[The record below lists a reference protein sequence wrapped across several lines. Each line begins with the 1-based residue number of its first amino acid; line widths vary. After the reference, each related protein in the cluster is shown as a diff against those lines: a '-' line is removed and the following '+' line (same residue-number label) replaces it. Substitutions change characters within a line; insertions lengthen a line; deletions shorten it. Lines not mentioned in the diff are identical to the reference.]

1 MSDPSGEYRVGR
13 MSLPQLDLAIDWA
26 AAEGWNPGLSDAA
39 CFHAI
44 DPNGFFSG
52 VLDGRMIASG
62 SVPAYDS
69 QFAFVGLYIV
79 TPDYRGQGFGL
90 SLTEAM
96 LAYAGDRNVGLD
108 GVEAMAERYKRL
120 GFRSAH
126 RTVRHGFTPSRMK
139 AVAAEIVPLARVP
152 FAELAAYDR
161 RHFFAPRENFLKLWI
176 GQPQAAALGFVDAGG
191 LKGYAVLRKCRSGY
205 KIGPLFADHPEIA
218 KALYD
223 AACNRAIGKLVF
235 IDMPEPNRAAG
246 ELADAYD
253 MKAEF
258 ACFRMYLRAD
268 PGLPLDSV
276 FGITSF
282 EAG

>member
-79 TPDYRGQGFGL
+79 APDYRGQGFGL

-139 AVAAEIVPLARVP
+139 AVAAEDRSAGACPLRRACGLRSPAFLRAARE
-152 FAELAAYDR
+152 F
-161 RHFFAPRENFLKLWI
+161 
-176 GQPQAAALGFVDAGG
+176 PQALDRPTSGG
-191 LKGYAVLRKCRSGY
+191 GPGIRRCR
-205 KIGPLFADHPEIA
+205 
-218 KALYD
+218 
-223 AACNRAIGKLVF
+223 RA
-235 IDMPEPNRAAG
+235 
-246 ELADAYD
+246 
-253 MKAEF
+253 
-258 ACFRMYLRAD
+258 
-268 PGLPLDSV
+268 
-276 FGITSF
+276 
-282 EAG
+282 